1 MSKARNS
8 KAAMDD
14 LRPEYRFDYTK
25 SRPNPYASR
34 LEGTTVG
41 VVLDADVAEV
51 FTTSD
56 AVNEALRTVTRV
68 VRRAAVPRKARRAGY
83 LHA

>member
-1 MSKARNS
+1 MSKARS
-8 KAAMDD
+8 KAVLDD

-34 LEGTTVG
+34 LKGTRVG
-41 VVLDADVAEV
+41 VVLDADVAAV
-51 FTTSD
+51 FSTSE

-68 VRRAAVPRKARRAGY
+68 VRRAVVPRKARRAG
-83 LHA
+83 